1 MRIIFI
7 YELKK
12 IMYRKPFFVSMFI
25 SLAVIL
31 ITVCAPLL
39 GDYYVDG
46 KYISSNYEMFQ
57 TDMTYQKALN
67 GRKIDDVLLQ
77 EMQEAYTK
85 VPLDKERYS
94 LTEEYQMYARPYS
107 AIFNTIRSLTGL
119 AGTAVLMELD
129 NAKDIYTMRMENLE
143 REWESWLLSE
153 KEKAFWKEQEN
164 QRESVMAFQYAEGY
178 NILMSSAYTIG
189 LLCIFIVSV
198 CLANVFPD
206 EHVRKTDQLILSSKY
221 GRKHIFISKY
231 LAGIVVAG
239 MLSLI
244 FILFTFGITFFVY
257 GIEGFDASFQLIY
270 AQSSCPITVGQAVLI
285 LYSMIFFASIFEG
298 AFVMML
304 SEVLH
309 NSVGA
314 LSVAIG
320 IIILTMMIS
329 VPEEY
334 RLLAQLWNFLPSNVV
349 AVWGTFSRY
358 LVNVFGNLYQTWQVA
373 PIIYFIL
380 GTGAAYMTN
389 VCLVKY
395 QVNGR

>member
-1 MRIIFI
+1 MRIIFM

-12 IMYRKPFFVSMFI
+12 IMCRKLIFISMLI
-25 SLAVIL
+25 SLALIL
-31 ITVCAPLL
+31 ITICAPLL

-46 KYISSNYEMFQ
+46 EYISNNYEMFQ
-57 TDMTYQKALN
+57 TDMAYQKALN
-67 GRKIDDVLLQ
+67 DRQIDDALLQ
-77 EMQEAYTK
+77 EMQEAYAK

-119 AGTAVLMELD
+119 TGTAVLTELD
-129 NAKDIYTMRMENLE
+129 DAKDIYQMRMEDLE
-143 REWESWLLSE
+143 RDWKTLLLSE

-164 QRESVMAFQYAEGY
+164 QSEFPMTFQYAEGY

-198 CLANVFPD
+198 CLANFFPE
-206 EHVRKTDQLILSSKY
+206 EHVRKTDQLILCSKY
-221 GRKHIFISKY
+221 GRKHIFVSKY
-231 LAGIVVAG
+231 LVGIVVAG
-239 MLSLI
+239 VLSFVL
-244 FILFTFGITFFVY
+244 ILFTFGITFLIY

-270 AQSSCPITVGQAVLI
+270 AQSSCQISVGQAVLI
-285 LYSMIFFASIFEG
+285 LYSMILFASIFVG
-298 AFVMML
+298 ALVMML

-309 NSVGA
+309 SSVGT
-314 LSVAIG
+314 LSVVIG

-334 RLLAQLWNFLPSNVV
+334 RLLAQMWNFFPSNVV

-358 LVNVFGNLYQTWQVA
+358 LVDVFGKLYQTWHVV
-373 PIIYFIL
+373 PVVYLLL
-380 GTGAAYMTN
+380 GVGAACVTK
-389 VCLVKY
+389 VSFVKY